1 MSTILCSQNLH
12 RKSTKPIENNQ
23 YCRQLYYKVVI
34 DEASDGLRLHCF
46 WLYSEMK
53 QANQE
58 SELDH
63 ELREQEVAVIL

>member
-1 MSTILCSQNLH
+1 MSTILCSQILH

-53 QANQE
+53 PSNQE

>member
-1 MSTILCSQNLH
+1 MIILCPQSYVH
-12 RKSTKPIENNQ
+12 KSTKPIENNQ

-53 QANQE
+53 QANRE
-58 SELDH
+58 STLDH